1 MLLIVI
7 SNDEII
13 VTTQK
18 SAIEMLKSKGCCV
31 YNKENLLLVEDSN
44 IYSKMTS
51 SYILFNKLIQDLI
64 KNYDNINDEFN
75 INLDH
80 YNITRLPRIGNN
92 SLLYMLNNFI
102 TYLLTK
108 FLGSGKHNI
117 HFDQYESKYHE
128 KLNEISQIY
137 ELENLL
143 SIYHDKKCV
152 LRETGISITHPV
164 IDGVSG
170 EGMEYHS
177 DGSLGENTVLLSLF
191 DIDPNQG
198 GLKVFP
204 GKIK

>member
-31 YNKENLLLVEDSN
+31 YNKENLLLAEDSN

-92 SLLYMLNNFI
+92 SLLYTLNNFI
-102 TYLLTK
+102 TYLLT
-108 FLGSGKHNI
+108 F
-117 HFDQYESKYHE
+117 
-128 KLNEISQIY
+128 
-137 ELENLL
+137 
-143 SIYHDKKCV
+143 
-152 LRETGISITHPV
+152 
-164 IDGVSG
+164 
-170 EGMEYHS
+170 
-177 DGSLGENTVLLSLF
+177 
-191 DIDPNQG
+191 
-198 GLKVFP
+198 
-204 GKIK
+204 